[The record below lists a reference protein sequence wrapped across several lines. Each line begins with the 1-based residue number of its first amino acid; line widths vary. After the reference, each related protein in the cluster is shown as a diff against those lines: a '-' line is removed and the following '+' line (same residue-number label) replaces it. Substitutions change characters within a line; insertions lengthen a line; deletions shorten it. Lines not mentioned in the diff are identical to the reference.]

1 MTTSAV
7 FGYGAKLQ
15 ISDMAETAT
24 FSDVAEIEGLSGPS
38 LSADEIDVTTHD
50 TTDGYREFI
59 QGLKD
64 AGELSVEANFIPT
77 EDTHKESAD
86 ASLLAA
92 YNSGEKTDFKLV
104 FPDANSTEWAFS
116 AIVTGFEVDIPV
128 DEKMTFSCTLKL
140 SGKPT
145 FNN

>member
-15 ISDMAETAT
+15 ISDMATEAT
-24 FSDVAEIEGLSGPS
+24 FTDVAEVEGLSGPS

-50 TTDGYREFI
+50 TADGYREFI

-64 AGELSVEANFIPT
+64 AGDLSIEGNFIPT
-77 EDTHKESAD
+77 EDTHKEAGD
-86 ASLLAA
+86 ASLLAS
-92 YNSGEKTDFKLV
+92 YNSGDLTDFKLV
-104 FPDANSTEWAFS
+104 FPDANNTEWEFS

-145 FNN
+145 FNS

>member
-7 FGYGAKLQ
+7 FGHGAKLQ
-15 ISDMAETAT
+15 ISDMAEEAT
-24 FSDVAEIEGLSGPS
+24 FTDVAEIESLSGPS

-50 TTDGYREFI
+50 STDGYREFV

-64 AGELSVEANFIPT
+64 AGELTIEGNFIPT
-77 EDTHKESAD
+77 EDTHKDSGD
-86 ASLLAA
+86 PSLLAA
-92 YNSGEKTDFKLV
+92 YDSGDLTDFKLV
-104 FPDANSTEWAFS
+104 FPDADNSKWEFS
-116 AIVTGFEVDIPV
+116 AIVTGFEVDIPNE
-128 DEKMTFSCTLKL
+128 DKMTFSCTLKI

>member
-1 MTTSAV
+1 MTSNAV

-15 ISDMAETAT
+15 MSDMAETAT
-24 FSDVAEIEGLSGPS
+24 FTAVAEVESLSGPS

-50 TTDGYREFI
+50 STDGYREFI

-64 AGELSVEANFIPT
+64 AGELTVEGNFIPT
-77 EDTHKESAD
+77 EDTHKESGD
-86 ASLLAA
+86 PSLLDA
-92 YNSGEKTDFKLV
+92 YNSGVLTDFKLV
-104 FPDANSTEWAFS
+104 FPDTNATEWAFS
-116 AIVTGFEVDIPV
+116 AIVSGFEVDIPV

-145 FNN
+145 FNS